1 MYQQY
6 INQIQTS
13 ISCLTSD
20 ELKELLN
27 NDDELERRVD
37 EVLSS
42 LENEKEEM
50 LNVNRAL
57 AEENILQ
64 EPKIIE
70 LKATVNELAEE
81 GKTLVT
87 QVQEKIEE
95 YKKKSGNLNHETAL
109 ALLQSAA
116 IEAEDKSEQIF
127 QKFLDKEE
135 TNVQTFIDE
144 FIESRQL
151 MHDRKLKADKM
162 IELGRSQG
170 RAAAPMQTPQN
181 NFYPTTG
188 LPYPMNP
195 QGGSAPYPMGPS
207 MPMPGGFYRPNF

>member
-42 LENEKEEM
+42 LENEKETM
-50 LNVNRAL
+50 LNMNRSL

-81 GKTLVT
+81 GKALVG
-87 QVQEKIEE
+87 QVQDKIND
-95 YKKKSGNLNHETAL
+95 YKSKSGNLSHDTAQ

-116 IEAEDKSEQIF
+116 AEAEDESEKIF
-127 QKFLDKEE
+127 TQFLDKEI
-135 TNVQTFIDE
+135 TNVQSFIDQ
-144 FIESRQL
+144 FIESRKK

-162 IELGRSQG
+162 VELGRQG
-170 RAAAPMQTPQN
+170 GNRSIPHN
-181 NFYPTTG
+181 NYYPSPG
-188 LPYPMNP
+188 GALPYPVNT
-195 QGGSAPYPMGPS
+195 GSTPYPMGYS
-207 MPMPGGFYRPNF
+207 MPMPGGFFGPPK